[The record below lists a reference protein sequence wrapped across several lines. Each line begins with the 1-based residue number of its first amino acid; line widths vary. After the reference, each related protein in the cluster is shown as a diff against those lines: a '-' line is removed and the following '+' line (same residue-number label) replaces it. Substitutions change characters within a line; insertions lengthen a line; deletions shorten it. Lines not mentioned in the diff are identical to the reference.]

1 MKYAR
6 LTLTRSLRQLPTH
19 IILAPLV
26 FLWVYPFLWM
36 LSSGFKTQS
45 EMFLGGLNLWPQTWT
60 LDNYGRAWEGANFAG
75 YSLNTAIVSVSS
87 VAIVV
92 LISSLA
98 GFALSH
104 DQLPGRRVILGVL
117 VATMFLPKG
126 FSILP
131 VFVLINSLGLNNTL
145 GGIILAEAGPAHVI
159 AVLLFMG
166 FFTSIPSDITEA
178 AIIDGAS
185 KLRIY
190 WQIMLPLAT
199 PVVATVAIFNFIA
212 TWNAFLVPL
221 VFTLANP
228 ALRTLGV
235 GMYAFFGEYST
246 DWTGLAAGSVM
257 AVLPII
263 VVFLLLQRYFIQGL
277 AGAVRG

>member
-1 MKYAR
+1 MPYRVLA
-6 LTLTRSLRQLPTH
+6 LRRNLKQLPTH
-19 IILAPLV
+19 IVLAPLV
-26 FLWVYPFLWM
+26 FLWVYPFVWM
-36 LSSGFKTQS
+36 LSSGFKTRS
-45 EMFLGGLNLWPQTWT
+45 EMLLAGLSLWPQTWT
-60 LDNYGRAWEGANFAG
+60 LDNFGRAWEGANFAG
-75 YSLNTAIVSVSS
+75 YSLNTLIISTTV

-92 LISSLA
+92 IVSSLA
-98 GFALSH
+98 GYALSQ
-104 DQLPGRRVILGVL
+104 DLPGKRVIVGVL

-131 VFVLINSLGLNNTL
+131 VFVLINALGLNNGL
-145 GGIILAEAGPAHVI
+145 PGIILAESGPAHVI

-166 FFTSIPSDITEA
+166 FFTSIPADVTEA
-178 AIIDGAS
+178 AIIDGAG

-228 ALRTLGV
+228 SLRTLGV

-263 VVFLLLQRYFIQGL
+263 VVFLMLQRYFIQGL
-277 AGAVRG
+277 AGAIRG

>member
-1 MKYAR
+1 M
-6 LTLTRSLRQLPTH
+6 
-19 IILAPLV
+19 
-26 FLWVYPFLWM
+26 M
-36 LSSGFKTQS
+36 
-45 EMFLGGLNLWPQTWT
+45 LGGLNLWPQTWT
-60 LDNYGRAWEGANFAG
+60 LDNFGRAWEGTNFAG
-75 YSLNTAIVSVSS
+75 YSLNTLIISTTV

-92 LISSLA
+92 VVSSLA
-98 GFALSH
+98 GYALSQ
-104 DQLPGRRVILGVL
+104 DTLPGKRVIVGVL
-117 VATMFLPKG
+117 VATMFMPKG
-126 FSILP
+126 FSIVP
-131 VFVLINSLGLNNTL
+131 VFVLINALGLNNSL
-145 GGIILAEAGPAHVI
+145 PGIILAEAGPAHVI

-166 FFTSIPSDITEA
+166 FFKSIPADMTEA